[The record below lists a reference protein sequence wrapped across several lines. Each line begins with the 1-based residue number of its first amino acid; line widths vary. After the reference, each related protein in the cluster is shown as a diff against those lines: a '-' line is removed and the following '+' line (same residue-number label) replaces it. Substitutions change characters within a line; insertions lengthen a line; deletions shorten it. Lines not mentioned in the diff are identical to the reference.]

1 MACFTS
7 APMEVEVRLRHSR
20 RQDPATIIP
29 LGGGRVDIHMK
40 HPARAPTPGQLA
52 VFYNPEPTRQWAPLP
67 NGTWRRLC
75 DGVHAGTTPFGPL
88 CRDALE
94 LPPRSVTILLAE

>member
-1 MACFTS
+1 MVLSHGEGLHAFMVHTDSLNWLGEHPLS

-52 VFYNPEPTRQWAPLP
+52 VFYQGDQVLGSGWIR
-67 NGTWRRLC
+67 
-75 DGVHAGTTPFGPL
+75 
-88 CRDALE
+88 
-94 LPPRSVTILLAE
+94 